1 MGQKEMKYPSVHSP
15 KIWHGP
21 SSFLAGKAAMP
32 YKDAHWLLRPTSCMD
47 FELYSKQEGLPA
59 KISFFSVKNLR
70 AEGL

>member
-32 YKDAHWLLRPTSCMD
+32 YKDAHCLSPSCMD